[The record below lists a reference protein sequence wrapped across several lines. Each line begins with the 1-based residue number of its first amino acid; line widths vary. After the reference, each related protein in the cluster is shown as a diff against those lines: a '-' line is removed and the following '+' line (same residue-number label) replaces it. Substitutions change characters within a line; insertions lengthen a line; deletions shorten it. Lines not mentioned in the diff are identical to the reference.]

1 MLKIKYTDEV
11 KAYLESRQV
20 FLERGELYKR
30 QNPVELTFFTFL
42 KS

>member
-30 QNPVELTFFTFL
+30 
-42 KS
+42 